1 MDWPQASETE
11 LCSDLGEHSR
21 EKKQKRR
28 LWTEFKLWMFL
39 VQRQRV
45 KGSGRN
51 VTSKEQAAESL
62 IVQNKPRKNGHQEM
76 KPCEGRIARLLGSDQ
91 RQKICVFSTRQQK
104 SLVCWGTTFRPWPG

>member
-21 EKKQKRR
+21 EKKQRKEGCG
-28 LWTEFKLWMFL
+28 LNFNCGMFL

-62 IVQNKPRKNGHQEM
+62 VVQNKPRKNGHQGDE
-76 KPCEGRIARLLGSDQ
+76 AL
-91 RQKICVFSTRQQK
+91 
-104 SLVCWGTTFRPWPG
+104 